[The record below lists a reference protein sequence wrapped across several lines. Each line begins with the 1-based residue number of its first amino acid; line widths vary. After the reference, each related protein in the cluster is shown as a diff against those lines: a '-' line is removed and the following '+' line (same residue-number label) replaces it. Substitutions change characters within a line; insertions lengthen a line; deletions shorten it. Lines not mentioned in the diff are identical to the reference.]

1 MKIKTE
7 LNPKVSE
14 SNKGVYSVYFWYKNK
29 RFRYAN
35 ASILGQEIY
44 PNHLRYDQRSKEA
57 DLLCS
62 AFELAIRKGWR
73 PKITSK
79 EEPKIKMIGQVA
91 LSVYEKKRKLQYSY
105 SYIKDLGRVLN
116 LWNKYLKKK
125 GLFNSEASNLSTD
138 HILEFIEGQATSPRV
153 RIYLKKNL
161 SALLKVEMESLGV
174 NLGFNRVSAPKPA
187 EKLHKP
193 INNVPQ
199 VLSEIADFND
209 RLYICSLLVY
219 GLLLRPHREIR
230 CLKRGD
236 FNNDFTQISL
246 DGNRLKSKRNRVL
259 PVPKFITKE
268 LRIRYSELSQE
279 QNLFSGSEMPFNR
292 DYFKG
297 LWSKYKRTS
306 VLLREDQ
313 TLYSFRHTGAIQVYR
328 KTRSLQKLQQV
339 MGHSDLKVSLV
350 YLRGLDIQHIEI
362 NELPWLL
369 RSRLP

>member
-7 LNPKVSE
+7 LNPKISE

-62 AFELAIRKGWR
+62 AFELALRKGWR

-79 EEPKIKMIGQVA
+79 VEPKFKMIGQVA
-91 LSVYEKKRKLQYSY
+91 LSVFEKKQKLDYSY

-116 LWNKYLKKK
+116 VWNKYLKKK
-125 GLFNSEASNLSTD
+125 RLYNAEASSLSAD
-138 HILEFIEGQATSPRV
+138 HILEFIEGQATSPRI

-236 FNNDFTQISL
+236 FNDDFTQISL
-246 DGNRLKSKRNRVL
+246 DGNRLKSK
-259 PVPKFITKE
+259 E
-268 LRIRYSELSQE
+268 
-279 QNLFSGSEMPFNR
+279 
-292 DYFKG
+292 
-297 LWSKYKRTS
+297 
-306 VLLREDQ
+306 
-313 TLYSFRHTGAIQVYR
+313 
-328 KTRSLQKLQQV
+328 
-339 MGHSDLKVSLV
+339 
-350 YLRGLDIQHIEI
+350 
-362 NELPWLL
+362 
-369 RSRLP
+369 